1 MTTTINDIRRTVT
14 NMAEE
19 FNMPFRFDEGN
30 ATCGITWKLNF
41 NEMGRDILT
50 AQSKAAFL
58 HDIQNYRQGLR
69 DAQAWARA
77 AEGSRSTGV

>member
-1 MTTTINDIRRTVT
+1 MTTINDIRNTVAS
-14 NMAEE
+14 MAYE
-19 FNMPFRFDEGN
+19 FDKPFRFDEGN

-41 NEMGRDILT
+41 GETKNDILRAT
-50 AQSKAAFL
+50 SKDAFMR
-58 HDIQNYRQGLR
+58 DIQNYRQGLR